1 MKVSGF
7 EFGVVQW
14 DVEGIVGL
22 PAQESGDAILENPI

>member
-14 DVEGIVGL
+14 DAEGIFGL
-22 PAQESGDAILENPI
+22 PAQESGDVILEHPI